1 MLTLTDVTTLTEN
14 DSFDS
19 KMRRIPSPLE
29 IWTGLSTG
37 RHRRRRPKEVW
48 GKQWR
53 K

>member
-1 MLTLTDVTTLTEN
+1 MLTLTDLTTLTEN
-14 DSFDS
+14 DLFDS
-19 KMRRIPSPLE
+19 KKRRIPSPLE

-37 RHRRRRPKEVW
+37 RHRRGRPKEVW